1 MMSQTNSSLPDLSP
15 EDAERFAAAFRPS
28 WEMDEPNGAAAHDPI
43 ALGATLPLGAA
54 APQPVLADA
63 SSKRAVQKTLLMA
76 PPAARTDASG
86 PLPSFDLPVSAAK
99 LPPSAVSESD
109 VAKTAL
115 YKQVNAA
122 DVNLPDDDFAAP
134 KKKNNALFI
143 GIGIAAALAI
153 AVGVGV
159 GMSQSGDP
167 PKTSPSAQTAP
178 PKPTAD
184 IPPPPPATA
193 ETKAPEPGMNAAK
206 TPATAETK
214 APEPGMN
221 AAKTAAKPELKAEP
235 TAESKVAVKPEPKA
249 AAPATK
255 PPAAGAAPAAPAKPP
270 GKPAGGIVRDA
281 PF

>member
-28 WEMDEPNGAAAHDPI
+28 WEMDEPNGATAHSI

-63 SSKRAVQKTLLMA
+63 TSKGTFQKTLVMA
-76 PPAARTDASG
+76 APTASG

-99 LPPSAVSESD
+99 LPPSPVSDSD
-109 VAKTAL
+109 VAKTAH

-134 KKKNNALFI
+134 KKKTNALFI

-167 PKTSPSAQTAP
+167 PMTSPSAQTAP

-221 AAKTAAKPELKAEP
+221 AAKAAAKPEVKAEP
-235 TAESKVAVKPEPKA
+235 TAEPKVAVKPEPKA
-249 AAPATK
+249 AAPTK

-270 GKPAGGIVRDA
+270 AKPAGGIVRDA

>member
-1 MMSQTNSSLPDLSP
+1 MSQTNSSLPDLSP

-28 WEMDEPNGAAAHDPI
+28 WEVDDPNAHTAQNAI
-43 ALGATLPLGAA
+43 ALGATLPIGLASVQSA
-54 APQPVLADA
+54 ADA
-63 SSKRAVQKTLLMA
+63 NSKRPFQKTLVMA
-76 PPAARTDASG
+76 DAPALRTDASG
-86 PLPSFDLPVSAAK
+86 PLPSFDLPVSAPK
-99 LPPSAVSESD
+99 LPPASESD
-109 VAKTAL
+109 VAKTSL

-122 DVNLPDDDFAAP
+122 DIDLPDDDFSAP
-134 KKKNNALFI
+134 KKKSNALFI

-167 PKTSPSAQTAP
+167 PKTSPSAEMAP
-178 PKPTAD
+178 PKPTVD

-193 ETKAPEPGMNAAK
+193 ETKAPEPGMNA
-206 TPATAETK
+206 PK
-214 APEPGMN
+214 A
-221 AAKTAAKPELKAEP
+221 AAKPEPKAEP
-235 TAESKVAVKPEPKA
+235 TAEPKLAVKPEPKV
-249 AAPATK
+249 AAPVVK

>member
-1 MMSQTNSSLPDLSP
+1 MMSQTSSSLPDLSP

-28 WEMDEPNGAAAHDPI
+28 WEPDEPAAAAV

-54 APQPVLADA
+54 APHPAPADA
-63 SSKRAVQKTLLMA
+63 SSKRTFQKTLVMA
-76 PPAARTDASG
+76 DAPTARTEASG

-99 LPPSAVSESD
+99 LPPSPVSESD

-122 DVNLPDDDFAAP
+122 DIDLPEDDFAAP

-159 GMSQSGDP
+159 GMSQSGDA
-167 PKTSPSAQTAP
+167 PKTSPSAQTSP

-193 ETKAPEPGMNAAK
+193 ETKAPEPGMNTPKAAV
-206 TPATAETK
+206 T
-214 APEPGMN
+214 PEP
-221 AAKTAAKPELKAEP
+221 KAEP
-235 TAESKVAVKPEPKA
+235 TAEPKVTAKPEPKA
-249 AAPATK
+249 AAPVK
-255 PPAAGAAPAAPAKPP
+255 PPAPGPAPAVPAKPP